1 VIDAS
6 VSVAEEPKKQVR
18 FEEPTEDLGDDQ
30 DDDDLPEL
38 PFQEVTPVT
47 RVPRREPVPLKT
59 AHGVVEPIPDLSR
72 RGPAYRVKA
81 PIERDDI
88 VKEVIDKVLKT
99 VVHDIDI
106 GAILGASE
114 PTRKELS
121 RLLAKRR
128 TKAESNILES
138 LEDSSVPDDVFPFAS
153 DLGDE
158 DDVYLRRDAISID
171 DLPPAKVLLA
181 TVRNV
186 HQIPAGALIVDD
198 PVLQYLSSLKP
209 GEEAK
214 QIIVAKD
221 STSLRSVYPL
231 INGVKSEESVTD
243 GGSQIVSMAEEV
255 AKDLGLAWDPDIRI
269 HMQSANNQVEM
280 TLGLAR
286 NVPFLFGDITV
297 YLQVHIIKGPAYK
310 VLLGRPF
317 DVVTES
323 VVANS
328 ADGGQTI
335 TIKDP
340 NTGRRSTILT
350 YTRGS
355 DPAIAQRKPKEG
367 F

>member
-1 VIDAS
+1 MT
-6 VSVAEEPKKQVR
+6 EGPKRQVR
-18 FEEPTEDLGDDQ
+18 FREPEPDLDEDR

-47 RVPRREPVPLKT
+47 RVPREDSRPPRPT
-59 AHGVVEPIPDLSR
+59 HGTVEPIPDLSR

-81 PIERDDI
+81 PIERDDL
-88 VKEVIDKVLKT
+88 VREVVDKVLKT
-99 VVHDIDI
+99 VVPDLDI

-114 PTRKELS
+114 PTRRELS
-121 RLLAKRR
+121 RLLAKKR

-138 LEDSSVPDDVFPFAS
+138 LEDLYVPDEALPFSGA
-153 DLGDE
+153 LDE
-158 DDVYLRRDAISID
+158 DEDLYLRRDAIAID
-171 DLPPAKVLLA
+171 DLPPARVLMA
-181 TVRNV
+181 TVRKI

-231 INGVKSEESVTD
+231 INGVKSEESLTD

-269 HMQSANNQVEM
+269 HMQSANNQIEM

-340 NTGRRSTILT
+340 NTGRRSTIPT